1 MAELIHE
8 IPNPFAGP
16 DGALYVVR
24 IVAAERSD
32 GTWAAWLEFH
42 PAAGGPIRRTERETS
57 QSNRDAVVYWAAG
70 LEPIYLEGA
79 FARSSVEP

>member
-8 IPNPFAGP
+8 IPNPFGGP

-24 IVAAERSD
+24 IVAAERPD
-32 GTWAAWLEFH
+32 GTWAGWLEFR
-42 PAAGGPIRRTERETS
+42 PAGGPIRRTERETS
-57 QSNRDAVVYWAAG
+57 QPNRNAVAYWAAG

-79 FARSSVEP
+79 FERSFVEL